1 LTPLFLPH
9 MMEPVDISA
18 CQAAYNAATFTA
30 ANLAAAER
38 AFRDLA
44 RNELLSVL
52 YVGGWIGYAGGDRRL
67 CHGVELRPLSEL
79 VEFVPSDSWA
89 ARESR
94 TPRGEVYVSPS
105 GRIFPR
111 PPEGDHFVGKCFGI
125 DAAYAG
131 HVLQLVGLEAMCACG
146 MDERVAKKIL
156 VPVLPPA
163 SQRSTGTWL
172 NDLCAV
178 GARCLMAQDLLL
190 HEAESQLAA
199 ATAS

>member
-9 MMEPVDISA
+9 TMEPVDISA
-18 CQAAYNAATFTA
+18 CQAAYNSATFSA

-44 RNELLSVL
+44 RSELLSVL

-67 CHGVELRPLSEL
+67 CPGVELRPLSEL
-79 VEFVPSDSWA
+79 VEFVSSDSWA
-89 ARESR
+89 ARG
-94 TPRGEVYVSPS
+94 PRGEVYVSPS
-105 GRIFPR
+105 GSISSR
-111 PPEGDHFVGKCFGI
+111 PPAGDHFVGRCFGI

-172 NDLCAV
+172 NDLCAI
-178 GARCLMAQDLLL
+178 GARCLIAKDLLL
-190 HEAESQLAA
+190 RDAESQLAA
-199 ATAS
+199 ATAP